1 MLGKWKVLHS
11 TVNSTWLST
20 SIRTDENLAFQP
32 MKFTLL
38 LNGMLTWMLIPW
50 REKGLQCFR
59 SLIPHPK
66 TLYAVQFGSQT
77 DTFRPQ
83 NYFLEWIPNTRV
95 FLVFFLLIMN
105 IYFSLIFFNFLTNA
119 SFSTHFTV
127 FQSIRKETV
136 LQNTATVLS
145 GRPQSMGTSPTFAN
159 ARETSWRVQQET
171 FLYFTLFVPQIS

>member
-1 MLGKWKVLHS
+1 MLLTSVIQRKTLMTQMLGKWKVLHS

-105 IYFSLIFFNFLTNA
+105 IYFSLIFSIFWRMLLSPPTSQCSKA
-119 SFSTHFTV
+119 SGKKQFSK
-127 FQSIRKETV
+127 I
-136 LQNTATVLS
+136 L
-145 GRPQSMGTSPTFAN
+145 PQS
-159 ARETSWRVQQET
+159 
-171 FLYFTLFVPQIS
+171 